1 MKKVGL
7 IAVAVAVLTIG
18 CKDKEVIA
26 PVVEDTQVNVVQE
39 TSETKEL
46 KLSGETMDTY
56 MDSEAAM
63 MTSLVE
69 KDQMRLQ
76 KAIQIIGNMNVFY
89 TDDDDIDNDKTDAAF
104 LKIVGGKTFKQ
115 VCATAEEYLKAD
127 QQREL
132 DRINEGLGRIRSPKA
147 ASEADRYNE
156 FRKDLEDAKKMT
168 VTLDEYTY
176 NEECFL

>member
-26 PVVEDTQVNVVQE
+26 PVVEDTQVNVIQE
-39 TSETKEL
+39 TVETKEL
-46 KLSGETMDTY
+46 ILFGETMDTY
-56 MDSEAAM
+56 MDSEDAM

-69 KDQMRLQ
+69 KDQLRLQ
-76 KAIQIIGNMNVFY
+76 KAIQIIGNMNIFY
-89 TDDDDIDNDKTDAAF
+89 TEDEGIDNYKTDAAF

-115 VCATAEEYLKAD
+115 VCDTAEGYLKAE
-127 QQREL
+127 QKQEL
-132 DRINEGLGRIRSPKA
+132 DRIQNLLGTIKDPKA
-147 ASEADRYNE
+147 ASEVDKYNE
-156 FRKDLEDAKKMT
+156 PQQNLKEANQMPI
-168 VTLDEYTY
+168 TLDDYTY

>member
-26 PVVEDTQVNVVQE
+26 PVVEDTQVNVIQE
-39 TSETKEL
+39 TVETKEL

-56 MDSEAAM
+56 MDSENVM
-63 MTSLVE
+63 MISLVE
-69 KDQMRLQ
+69 KDQLRLQ
-76 KAIQIIGNMNVFY
+76 KAIQIIGNMNIFY
-89 TDDDDIDNDKTDAAF
+89 TEDEGIDNDKTDAAF

-115 VCATAEEYLKAD
+115 VCAVAEGYLKAE
-127 QQREL
+127 QKQEL
-132 DRINEGLGRIRSPKA
+132 DRIHNLLGTIKDPKA
-147 ASEADRYNE
+147 ASEVDRYNE
-156 FRKDLEDAKKMT
+156 AQQNLKEANQMPI
-168 VTLDEYTY
+168 TLDDYTY